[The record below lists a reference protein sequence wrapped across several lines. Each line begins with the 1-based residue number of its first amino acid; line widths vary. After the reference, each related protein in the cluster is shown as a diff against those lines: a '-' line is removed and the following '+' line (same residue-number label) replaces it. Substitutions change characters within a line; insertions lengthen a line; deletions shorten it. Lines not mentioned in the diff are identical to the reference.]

1 MLKGHKMY
9 LDWDV
14 VIQNLVKMSCRNT
27 VCLKKTLR
35 STFDHHFGKS
45 RPIYKILLL
54 SDSWGNF

>member
-54 SDSWGNF
+54 SDS